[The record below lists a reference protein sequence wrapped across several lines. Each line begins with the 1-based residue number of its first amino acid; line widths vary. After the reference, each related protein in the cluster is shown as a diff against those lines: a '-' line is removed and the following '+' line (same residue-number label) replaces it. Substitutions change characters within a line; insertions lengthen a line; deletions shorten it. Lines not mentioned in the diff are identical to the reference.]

1 MTAEKA
7 IRHMGCMSLWYHHRA
22 RRALRMGT
30 DAHLVTTVLALKS
43 KYIYIYMKKFYTES
57 FKNYYPPGHL
67 NTVHHTGI
75 LHWVMYIRTASISF
89 TKLILKAF

>member
-1 MTAEKA
+1 
-7 IRHMGCMSLWYHHRA
+7 
-22 RRALRMGT
+22 
-30 DAHLVTTVLALKS
+30 
-43 KYIYIYMKKFYTES
+43 MKKFYTES
-57 FKNYYPPGHL
+57 FKNYYSPGHL